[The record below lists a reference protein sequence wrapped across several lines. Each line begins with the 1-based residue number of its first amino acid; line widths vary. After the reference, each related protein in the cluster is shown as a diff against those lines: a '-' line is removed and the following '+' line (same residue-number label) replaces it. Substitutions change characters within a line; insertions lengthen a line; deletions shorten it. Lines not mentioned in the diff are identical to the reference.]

1 MSLLERRRQLEDL
14 VTYATQARAGDG
26 RLVLVAGEA
35 GVGKSTVVEAAEAA
49 ARQSHTDARW
59 VWGRCDGQF
68 TPRPLGPILE
78 IAEQLGGSVAEAARS
93 DAPRTQLST
102 ALVDTL
108 RGGGQG
114 LVLVVEDVHWADEA
128 TLDTL
133 RYLGRRLRHLP
144 VLIVATYRDDGLAPD
159 DPLRVALGDFA
170 AQAATRRLDV
180 PTLSA
185 EAVAKLAEGTDHEPA
200 ELHRLTGGNPF
211 FVSEV
216 LRSGSGVV
224 PPSARDAVL
233 ARAAGL
239 TRSARA
245 ALDVAALVG
254 SRVEPDLLGAAAG
267 VTAQDLDELVRC
279 GLLVG
284 DNSGLRFRHD
294 ISRRAVDEAVPPHRR
309 TPTHR
314 AVLEELLRRGSEDD
328 ARLAY
333 HAENGG
339 ADDLALHHAR
349 RAGDAAAAKGAH
361 REAAAQYHR
370 AVRCC
375 SGVDPRGQAEL
386 LDSLALELSF
396 VDAWEESAAA
406 RQRAV
411 QLWRDLGDRLRE
423 GDDLRR
429 LYAVMWRLC
438 RGAES
443 VAYAEHAVAV
453 LEPLGSTVE
462 LGWAYIYRSVD
473 AVDRATKA
481 ADLARADAVIA
492 ELAGVAPHAAWSH
505 LRGQALMGR
514 AELCYRTREPW
525 EPHLRAAL
533 DVGLGEGND
542 QLAATA
548 YANLH
553 QYLVSDYRFGD
564 GTALYSEG
572 IGFTDDRDI
581 TTYST
586 CLRGRRALA
595 LVHLGRWHE
604 AERTARVVLRS
615 PASPVNLLTS
625 QVAVG
630 LLRARRGDVDRDRL
644 LDAAVAAA
652 TSLDEAEWLALAH
665 AASAETAWLHGDE
678 TLARG
683 EIAAARARIGELD
696 VVEDGQLRVWERRLG
711 VQPPP
716 RHPLTDGLPDSLR
729 RHVDGDH
736 LGAALAWDAVGC
748 GYDAGLALLDDGS
761 EASLRAALERFEGL
775 GAGPAAAVARRRLR
789 ALGARSVP
797 AGART
802 ATRQH
807 PAGLTAREQQVLDL
821 VSDGWT
827 NEQIAARLFISVKT
841 VDHHV
846 SAVLGKLGARTR
858 RDAAAEA
865 VRLGLVSSGG

>member
-14 VTYATQARAGDG
+14 VAYATEARAGDG

-35 GVGKSTVVEAAEAA
+35 GVGKSTLVEAAEAA
-49 ARQSHTDARW
+49 VRQSHTEGRW

-68 TPRPLGPILE
+68 TPRPLGPIVE
-78 IAEQLGGSVAEAARS
+78 IAEQLGGTVAEAART

-102 ALVDTL
+102 ALVETL
-108 RGGGQG
+108 RGEGNGG
-114 LVLVVEDVHWADEA
+114 VLVVEDIHWADEA

-144 VLIVATYRDDGLAPD
+144 VLVVATYRDDGLAPD
-159 DPLRVALGDFA
+159 DPLRVALGDLA
-170 AQAATRRLDV
+170 AQAGTRRLDV

-185 EAVAKLAEGTDHEPA
+185 EAVAHLAEGTHHEPS

-211 FVSEV
+211 FVCEV
-216 LRSGSGVV
+216 LRSGSAEV

-239 TRSARA
+239 SSSARA

-254 SRVEPDLLGAAAG
+254 SRVEPDVLGVAAG
-267 VTAQDLDELVRC
+267 VTAEDLDELVGS

-284 DNSGLRFRHD
+284 DGTDLRFRHD

-309 TPTHR
+309 APTHR
-314 AVLEELLRRGSEDD
+314 AVLDELLRRGSTDD

-339 ADDLALHHAR
+339 ADDMALHHAH

-361 REAAAQYHR
+361 REAAAQYDR
-370 AVRCC
+370 AVRC
-375 SGVDPRGQAEL
+375 SDGLDPRGQAEL
-386 LDSLALELSF
+386 LDALALELSF
-396 VDAWEESAAA
+396 VDAWDESAAA

-411 QLWRDLGDRLRE
+411 QLWHDLGDRLRE

-429 LYAVMWRLC
+429 LFAVMWRLC

-443 VAYAEHAVAV
+443 VAYAAQAVTV
-453 LEPLGSTVE
+453 LEPLGPTVE
-462 LGWAYIYRSVD
+462 LAWAYVYRATD
-473 AVDRATKA
+473 AVDRASKA
-481 ADLARADAVIA
+481 ADVARCEAVTA
-492 ELAGVAPHAAWSH
+492 QLAGAAPRDALSH

-514 AELCYRTREPW
+514 ADLCYRTREPW
-525 EPHLRAAL
+525 EAHLRAAL
-533 DVGLGEGND
+533 DLGLGEGNE

-553 QYLVSDYRFGD
+553 QYLVTDYRLGD
-564 GTALYSEG
+564 ATTLYREG
-572 IGFTDDRDI
+572 IEFTDDRDI

-595 LVHLGRWHE
+595 LMHLGRWDE

-625 QVAVG
+625 QVAAG

-644 LDAAVAAA
+644 LEAAVAAA

-665 AASAETAWLHGDE
+665 AASAEAAWLHGDE
-678 TLARG
+678 ATARA

-696 VVEDGQLRVWERRLG
+696 VVEDAQLSLWERRLG
-711 VQPPP
+711 MEAPP
-716 RHPLTDGLPDSLR
+716 RHPLADGLPEPLR
-729 RHVDGDH
+729 RHVDADR

-748 GYDAGLALLDDGS
+748 RYDAALALLDEGT
-761 EASLRAALERFEGL
+761 EASLRAALERFEQL
-775 GAGPAAAVARRRLR
+775 GAGPAAAVARRQLR

-797 AGART
+797 AGARA

-821 VSDGWT
+821 VSAGST
-827 NEQIAARLFISVKT
+827 NEEIAARLFISVKT

-846 SAVLGKLGARTR
+846 SSVLGKLGARTR

-865 VRLGLVSSGG
+865 VRLGLVASGG

>member
-1 MSLLERRRQLEDL
+1 VTLLERGRQLEDL
-14 VTYATQARAGDG
+14 VAYATQARAGDG

-35 GVGKSTVVEAAEAA
+35 GVGKSTLVEAAEAA
-49 ARQSHTDARW
+49 VRESHTDPQW

-78 IAEQLGGSVAEAARS
+78 IAQQLGGRVAEAARS

-102 ALVDTL
+102 ALVETV
-108 RGGGQG
+108 RGQTDGV
-114 LVLVVEDVHWADEA
+114 VLVVEDIHWADEA

-133 RYLGRRLRHLP
+133 RYLGRRLRNLA
-144 VLIVATYRDDGLAPD
+144 VLVVATYRDDALAPD
-159 DPLRVALGDFA
+159 DPLRVALGDLA
-170 AQAATRRLDV
+170 AEATTRRLDV

-185 EAVAKLAEGTDHEPA
+185 EAVAHLVEGTDHEPA

-216 LRSGSGVV
+216 LRSGSAVV

-233 ARAAGL
+233 ARAASLSG
-239 TRSARA
+239 SART
-245 ALDVAALVG
+245 ALDAAALVG

-279 GLLVG
+279 GLLLG
-284 DNSGLRFRHD
+284 EGAGLRFRHD
-294 ISRRAVDEAVPPHRR
+294 ISRRAVDEAVSAHRR

-314 AVLEELLRRGSEDD
+314 AVLEELLRRGSADD

-333 HAENGG
+333 HAENGD
-339 ADDLALHHAR
+339 AADLALYHAR

-370 AVRCC
+370 AVRC
-375 SGVDPRGQAEL
+375 STGLDPGGQAEL
-386 LDSLALELSF
+386 LDSLAVELSF

-411 QLWRDLGDRLRE
+411 QLWHDLGDRLRE

-443 VAYAEHAVAV
+443 VDYAEQAVAV
-453 LEPLGSTVE
+453 LEPLGPTVE
-462 LGWAYIYRSVD
+462 LAWAYVYRSVD
-473 AVDRATKA
+473 AVDAASKA

-492 ELAGVAPHAAWSH
+492 QLMGVAPRAAWSH
-505 LRGQALMGR
+505 VRGQALMAR

-525 EPHLRAAL
+525 EGHLRAAL
-533 DVGLGEGND
+533 DVGLGEGNE

-553 QYLVSDYRFGD
+553 QFLVADYRFGD
-564 GTALYSEG
+564 ATALYGEG

-595 LVHLGRWHE
+595 LVHLSRWDE

-644 LDAAVAAA
+644 LEAAAAAA
-652 TSLDEAEWLALAH
+652 TSLDEAEWLAPVH
-665 AASAETAWLHGDE
+665 AAAAERAWLQGDE
-678 TLARG
+678 VLARDH
-683 EIAAARARIGELD
+683 IAAARARIGELD
-696 VVEDGQLRVWERRLG
+696 VVEDAQLSVWERRLR
-711 VQPPP
+711 VPPP
-716 RHPLTDGLPDSLR
+716 PHHALADGLPDPLR
-729 RHVDGDH
+729 RHVDGDY

-789 ALGARSVP
+789 VLGARSVP

-807 PAGLTAREQQVLDL
+807 PAGLTTREQQVLDL

-827 NEQIAARLFISVKT
+827 NEEIAARLFISVKT

-858 RDAAAEA
+858 RDAAAKA
-865 VRLGLVSSGG
+865 VRLGLVSSGS